1 MKKTIIGI
9 GVILLIIIAFAFG
22 YSQGEGREDKVSDI
36 TLYGTYNLY
45 NDKNEKTQQLV
56 SLSSTEAKY
65 FYRYFNEA
73 QEQETS
79 EGTYVKQ
86 SDNAF
91 LITSGTLENHLLVV
105 ENDYLYII
113 DNELHTIKYLKTS
126 DQFTVL

>member
-1 MKKTIIGI
+1 MKKTMISI
-9 GVILLIIIAFAFG
+9 GVILLVIIAFAFG
-22 YSQGEGREDKVSDI
+22 YYQGEGREDKVSDI
-36 TLYGTYNLY
+36 ALYGTYNLY

-65 FYRYFNEA
+65 FYRFFNEE

-113 DNELHTIKYLKTS
+113 DTELHTIKYLKTS